1 MNERG
6 TQLQETANGQISEL
20 IGLISTRSE
29 ATLRLPCPG
38 RERLGDGTVAAC
50 AMHTADNYHRIA
62 GFLQG
67 QRGGGH
73 TRIAKF
79 LHRCGEDKHQDNYRA
94 ENIGLAALL
103 DRLSA
108 GRAALSALTVLTDEQ
123 LDTVPPASEMKFCDG
138 QRTLQQIVTNLL
150 NHQNH
155 QLDALRTAT
164 A

>member
-6 TQLQETANGQISEL
+6 TQLQETANSQISEL
-20 IGLISTRSE
+20 IDLISARGDG
-29 ATLRLPCPG
+29 ALRLPCRG
-38 RERLGDGTVAAC
+38 RGKLGDGTVAAC

-62 GFLQG
+62 AFLQG

-73 TRIAKF
+73 TRIAKR
-79 LHRCGEDKHQDNYRA
+79 LHRHGEDKHQDNYRA
-94 ENIGLAALL
+94 DNIDPPALL

-108 GRAALSALTVLTDEQ
+108 AQAALSVLADLTEAQ

-150 NHQNH
+150 NHQSH
-155 QLDALRTAT
+155 QLDALKA
-164 A
+164 AIA

>member
-6 TQLQETANGQISEL
+6 TQLKETANSPISEL
-20 IGLISTRSE
+20 IDLISARGDG
-29 ATLRLPCPG
+29 ALRLPCPS
-38 RERLGDGTVAAC
+38 REKLGDGTVAAC

-79 LHRCGEDKHQDNYRA
+79 LHRHGEDKHQDNYRA
-94 ENIGLAALL
+94 DNIDLPALL

-108 GRAALSALTVLTDEQ
+108 GRAALSVLADLTEAQ

-150 NHQNH
+150 NHQSH
-155 QLDALRTAT
+155 QLEALRTAIT
-164 A
+164 

>member
-6 TQLQETANGQISEL
+6 TQLQETADGQISEL
-20 IGLISTRSE
+20 IGLISTGGE
-29 ATLRLPCPG
+29 AALRLPCPG
-38 RERLGDGTVAAC
+38 REKLGDGTVAAC

-67 QRGGGH
+67 QRDGAH

-79 LHRCGEDKHQDNYRA
+79 LHRHGQDKHQNSYRA
-94 ENIGLAALL
+94 DNIDLPALL

-108 GRAALSALTVLTDEQ
+108 GRAALSVLADLTEAQ

-138 QRTLQQIVTNLL
+138 QRTPQEVVTNLL

-155 QLDALRTAT
+155 QLDTLKKAT

>member
-6 TQLQETANGQISEL
+6 THLQETADRQIDEL
-20 IGLISTRSE
+20 IALISTQGE
-29 ATLRLPCPG
+29 AALRLPCPG
-38 RERLGDGTVAAC
+38 REELGDGTVAAC

-67 QRGGGH
+67 QRRGAH
-73 TRIAKF
+73 ARISKV
-79 LHRCGEDKHQDNYRA
+79 LHRHGDDKHQDNYRA
-94 ENIGLAALL
+94 DNIELPALL
-103 DRLSA
+103 ERLSA
-108 GRAALSALTVLTDEQ
+108 GKAGLSMLADRTEAQ

-138 QRTLQQIVTNLL
+138 LRTLQQVVTNLL

-155 QLDALRTAT
+155 QLDALRTAI

>member
-6 TQLQETANGQISEL
+6 TQLQETANSQISEL
-20 IGLISTRSE
+20 IDLISARGDG
-29 ATLRLPCPG
+29 ALRLPCPG
-38 RERLGDGTVAAC
+38 REKLGDGTVAAC

-79 LHRCGEDKHQDNYRA
+79 LHRHGEDKHQDNYRA
-94 ENIGLAALL
+94 DNIDLPVLL

-108 GRAALSALTVLTDEQ
+108 GRAALSVLADLTEAQ

-150 NHQNH
+150 NHQSH
-155 QLDALRTAT
+155 QLEALRTAIT
-164 A
+164 

>member
-6 TQLQETANGQISEL
+6 TQLQETANSQISEL
-20 IGLISTRSE
+20 IDLISARGDG
-29 ATLRLPCPG
+29 ALRLPCPG
-38 RERLGDGTVAAC
+38 RKKLGDGTVAAC

-79 LHRCGEDKHQDNYRA
+79 LHRHGEDKHQDNYRA
-94 ENIGLAALL
+94 DNIDLPALL

-108 GRAALSALTVLTDEQ
+108 GRPALSVLADLTEAQ

-150 NHQNH
+150 NHQSH
-155 QLDALRTAT
+155 QLEALRTAIT
-164 A
+164 